1 MGRARFYFGI
11 TRVAYAELRVSA
23 LAKIKNPDDLKLRKS
38 ILNQGEMMKKTMWMA
53 KFLQATLLVGL
64 TLLSGLAK
72 AEEQS
77 TLSNKIE
84 NVDFSTL
91 PGGRVAIRIKTTQ
104 PLANP
109 PAGFTLNNPSRIA
122 LDFPN
127 VANGLSKSNISA
139 DQGALKSVT
148 LAQGKER
155 TRMVLNL
162 SKSVGYNASASGN
175 EVTIILQASEANAS
189 ASIETKFAEPSLGQQ
204 QFAINNVDFARG
216 KNGEGRI
223 IVDLS
228 NASAGINI
236 KQKGKTIVV
245 DFINTD
251 VPANLQRRLNVT
263 NFNTPVIYVD
273 TMKQGKNG
281 RMVIEPKGNWEQS
294 AYQADKKFI
303 IDVRQVV
310 EDPNKLVRGNKPGY
324 AGEKLSLSFQNI
336 EVRAVLQVI
345 ADFTGLNIVTSD
357 TVTGNLTLRLKDVPW
372 DQAMDIITQSKGLSM
387 RKTGNVILVAPSDEL
402 AAKEK
407 QALEAIQQIDDLEP
421 VRTEVYTLKYMKAES
436 LKDILS
442 DPKQKILSKRGS
454 AVLDPRTNTV
464 FVQDTPKYL
473 EQVQAI
479 INKTDVAVRQV
490 MIESRLVIADDK
502 YSKALGARFGVTQTS
517 TPGRSA
523 STIGSTIGNRPTNTT
538 ATTITQGT
546 HNGTAQ
552 TALTD
557 QFFDG
562 NAVLTSSDGLPDL
575 NTNLPVTNAFGS
587 FAYSLFHLPA
597 GLLLNFELTAM
608 ESDGRGKVVSSPR
621 VTTANQRKAKIASGT
636 EIPYLEASSSG
647 AATVSFKAA
656 VLSLEVTPQITPDD
670 KIIMELDVK
679 KDRVGQIFS
688 GIPSIETQNINTQ
701 VLVGNGE
708 TAVLGGIFEQT
719 ERNDV
724 EKVPFFGDLP
734 VLGNLFK
741 RKTVLNNKTELLI
754 FITPKIMSE
763 DLNLQ

>member
-1 MGRARFYFGI
+1 
-11 TRVAYAELRVSA
+11 
-23 LAKIKNPDDLKLRKS
+23 
-38 ILNQGEMMKKTMWMA
+38 MKMHTWMF
-53 KFLQATLLVGL
+53 KFLQATLLIGL
-64 TLLSGLAK
+64 TVFSGLSQ
-72 AEEQS
+72 AEDQS
-77 TLSNKIE
+77 ELANKIE
-84 NVDFSTL
+84 SVDFSSL
-91 PGGRVAIRIKTTQ
+91 PGGRVAIHIKTTL

-109 PAGFTLNNPSRIA
+109 PAGFTLNNPARIA
-122 LDFPN
+122 LDFPK
-127 VANGLSKSNISA
+127 VGNGLAKTNIPA
-139 DQGALKSVT
+139 EQGALKSVT

-155 TRMVLNL
+155 TRLVLNL
-162 SKSVGYNASASGN
+162 SKNVGYSTTINDN
-175 EVTIILQASEANAS
+175 ELTVMLQANEANANV
-189 ASIETKFAEPSLGQQ
+189 AVETKFAESSLSNQQ
-204 QFAINNVDFARG
+204 VAINNVDFARG

-228 NASAGINI
+228 DASAGINI

-245 DFINTD
+245 DFINTE
-251 VPANLQRRLNVT
+251 VPEKLQRRLNVT

-310 EDPNKLVRGNKPGY
+310 DDPNKLVRGSKPGY
-324 AGEKLSLSFQNI
+324 AGEKLSLNFQNI
-336 EVRAVLQVI
+336 EVRSVLQVI
-345 ADFTGLNIVTSD
+345 ADFTGLNIITSD

-372 DQAMDIITQSKGLSM
+372 DQAMDIIVQSKGLTM
-387 RKTGNVILVAPSDEL
+387 RKTGNVILVAPADEV

-407 QALEAIQQIDDLEP
+407 QMLEAIQQIDDLEP
-421 VRTEVYTLKYMKAES
+421 LRTEVFTLKYMKAEA

-442 DPKQKILSKRGS
+442 DPKQKILSKRGN

-464 FVQDTPKYL
+464 FVQDTAKYL

-502 YSKALGARFGVTQTS
+502 YSKALGARFGVTQTG
-517 TPGRSA
+517 TPGRTFNTVSG
-523 STIGSTIGNRPTNTT
+523 TVGNRPTAFTPSTT
-538 ATTITQGT
+538 PGTPGTLTQGT
-546 HNGTAQ
+546 HNGSVQ

-557 QFFDG
+557 G
-562 NAVLTSSDGLPDL
+562 SVLTSSDGQPDL
-575 NTNLPVTNAFGS
+575 MSNLPVANAFGS
-587 FAYSLFHLPA
+587 FAYTIFHLPA
-597 GLLLNFELTAM
+597 GLLLNLELTAM
-608 ESDGRGKVVSSPR
+608 ESDKRGKIVSSPR
-621 VTTANQRKAKIASGT
+621 VTTANQHKAKIAAGT

-679 KDRVGQIFS
+679 KDRVGQVFS
-688 GIPSIETQNINTQ
+688 GIPSIETQNIQTQ

-708 TAVLGGIFEQT
+708 TAVLGGIFEQI
-719 ERNDV
+719 ERDDV

-734 VLGNLFK
+734 IMGNLFK
-741 RKTVLNNKTELLI
+741 RKTKQSDKTELLI
-754 FITPKIMSE
+754 FITPKIMDES
-763 DLNLQ
+763 LGLR

>member
-1 MGRARFYFGI
+1 MSQSEFTISR
-11 TRVAYAELRVSA
+11 E
-23 LAKIKNPDDLKLRKS
+23 IKNSGIK
-38 ILNQGEMMKKTMWMA
+38 NQGGKMKKTMWMSR
-53 KFLQATLLVGL
+53 FLQASLLAGL
-64 TLLSGLAK
+64 MLLSGLTL

-77 TLSNKIE
+77 SLSNKIE
-84 NVDFSTL
+84 TIDFSTL

-104 PLANP
+104 ALTNP
-109 PAGFTLNNPSRIA
+109 PAGFTLNNPARIA

-127 VANGLSKSNISA
+127 VANGLAKTNIPA

-162 SKSVGYNASASGN
+162 SKNVAYNAAANGN
-175 EVTIILQASEANAS
+175 EVIITLQANEANANQGV
-189 ASIETKFAEPSLGQQ
+189 ETKFAEPSLGQQ
-204 QFAINNVDFARG
+204 QFSLKNVDFARG

-228 NASAGINI
+228 DASAGINI

-245 DFINTD
+245 DFINTN
-251 VPANLQRRLNVT
+251 VPDNLQRRLNVT
-263 NFNTPVIYVD
+263 NFNTPVIFVD

-281 RMVIEPKGNWEQS
+281 RMVIEPQGSWEQS

-303 IDVRQVV
+303 IDVRPIV
-310 EDPNKLVRGNKPGY
+310 DNPNKLVRGAKTGY
-324 AGEKLSLSFQNI
+324 AGEKLSLNFQNI

-372 DQAMDIITQSKGLSM
+372 DQAMDIITQSKGLAM
-387 RKTGNVILVAPSDEL
+387 RKTGNVILVAPADEL
-402 AAKEK
+402 ATKEK
-407 QALEAIQQIDDLEP
+407 QALEASQQIEDLEAL
-421 VRTEVYTLKYMKAES
+421 RTEVFTLKYMRAEDLVKIITDS
-436 LKDILS
+436 
-442 DPKQKILSKRGS
+442 KQKILSKRGS
-454 AVLDPRTNTV
+454 AVPDVRTNNV

-502 YSKALGARFGVTQTS
+502 YSRALGARFGVNKLNTTGNSSYAIGGNLAQTS
-517 TPGRSA
+517 TVGASQA
-523 STIGSTIGNRPTNTT
+523 STTGVSGPTSPSGST
-538 ATTITQGT
+538 
-546 HNGTAQ
+546 
-552 TALTD
+552 
-557 QFFDG
+557 
-562 NAVLTSSDGLPDL
+562 DGLQS
-575 NTNLPVTNAFGS
+575 NLGLTKASGS
-587 FAYSLFHLPA
+587 FAFSLFRLPA
-597 GLLLNFELTAM
+597 GLLLNLELTAM

-621 VTTANQRKAKIASGT
+621 VTTANQHKAKIASGT

-647 AATVSFKAA
+647 AATVAFKSA

-679 KDRVGQIFS
+679 KDRVGQVYS
-688 GIPSIETQNINTQ
+688 GVPSIETQNINTQ

-708 TAVLGGIFEQT
+708 TAVLGGIYEQT
-719 ERNDV
+719 TRNDV

-734 VLGNLFK
+734 IMGNLFK
-741 RKTVLNNKTELLI
+741 RKTVQNDRTELLI
-754 FITPKIMSE
+754 FVTPKIMDDS
-763 DLNLQ
+763 LTLH